1 MQKPSEIRERRRQA
15 LLDIVMENRQ
25 IRSQTELQEMLRER
39 GIEATQSSISRD
51 LREIGV
57 RRVKGRYTL
66 RIWKAVADGEFQ
78 DVVGFV
84 QWARPSGTNLLVI
97 MTSPGAARVVAF
109 AIDSAGWP
117 EVLGTVSGEDTLFV
131 ATHGEVDQKILM
143 ERLAGYLK

>member
-1 MQKPSEIRERRRQA
+1 MERSSEIRERRRKA
-15 LLDIVMENRQ
+15 LLDIVMDNRL
-25 IRSQTELQEMLRER
+25 ISSQTEFQELLRQK

-66 RIWKAVADGEFQ
+66 RIWKTVQDGEFR

-84 QWARPSGTNLLVI
+84 QQVRASGTNLLVI
-97 MTSPGAARVVAF
+97 MTSSGAARVVAF
-109 AIDSAGWP
+109 AIDTAGWP

-131 ATHGEVDQKILM
+131 ATLGEKEQKELM
-143 ERLAGYLK
+143 QRMAGYLK

>member
-1 MQKPSEIRERRRQA
+1 MPSSREIREGRRKA
-15 LLDIVMENRQ
+15 LLDIVIDNRL
-25 IRSQTELQEMLRER
+25 IRSQTELQELLRER

-66 RIWKAVADGEFQ
+66 RIWKTVTDGEFK

-84 QWARPSGTNLLVI
+84 QQVRPSGTNLLVI

-117 EVLGTVSGEDTLFV
+117 EVIGTVSGEDTLFV
-131 ATHGEVDQKILM
+131 ATPGEKEQKELM
-143 ERLAGYLK
+143 QRFGGYLK